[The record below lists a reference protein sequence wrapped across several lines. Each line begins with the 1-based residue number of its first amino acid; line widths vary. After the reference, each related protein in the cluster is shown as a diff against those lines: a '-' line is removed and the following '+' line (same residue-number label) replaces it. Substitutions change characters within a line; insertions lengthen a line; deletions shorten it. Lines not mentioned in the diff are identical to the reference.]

1 MILSEERCKTSYEI
15 GHDCSRFGS
24 VSEGRCKT
32 CEIDRITIVLAYYG
46 NVSEGKC
53 KTSCYDCEITESLT
67 GLGWKCVPEGRCKD
81 IILQLVVSLSQRC
94 ISRWDKV
101 KKDK

>member
-1 MILSEERCKTSYEI
+1 MRSVMIVLGLGVFLREDARRVRQT
-15 GHDCSRFGS
+15 
-24 VSEGRCKT
+24 VLL
-32 CEIDRITIVLAYYG
+32 LAYYG

-81 IILQLVVSLSQRC
+81 IILQLVISLSQRC